1 MSNLVSI
8 IKDGFVIRTAFG
20 RKIISNVIT
29 KLIKKNTGITCNL
42 VIDNLELSHEENG
55 EITVKVN
62 VVCRTTEKDLEKVLD
77 LI

>member
-1 MSNLVSI
+1 MNTIVSV
-8 IKDGFVIRTAFG
+8 IKDGFVIRTTFG
-20 RKIISNVIT
+20 RKIIANVIT
-29 KLIKKNTGITCNL
+29 KAIKKQTGITCSL
-42 VIDNLELSHEENG
+42 AIDNLELSHEENG

>member
-8 IKDGFVIRTAFG
+8 IKDGFVIRTVFG